1 MKKSQLRQIF
11 KDLKVETDK
20 ETEDEVLDAIKKGKI
35 KNNKEAI
42 KKWLKQNTN
51 QPFTNKIKESIKI
64 KNKMKKSQLRQIIRE
79 EIKEAVTTDH
89 PSYSAEAKAYAL
101 AAAELSNAVLN
112 LDPDDDVTMNRAQV
126 AYIDLGPLLDDYL
139 RIYFGGD
146 TPQSFKTY
154 HQDW

>member
-64 KNKMKKSQLRQIIRE
+64 KIMSKNDLISIKKALKEWSKITIPFAIHLTIMAII
-79 EIKEAVTTDH
+79 I
-89 PSYSAEAKAYAL
+89 YNYAK
-101 AAAELSNAVLN
+101 
-112 LDPDDDVTMNRAQV
+112 Q
-126 AYIDLGPLLDDYL
+126 
-139 RIYFGGD
+139 
-146 TPQSFKTY
+146 
-154 HQDW
+154 